1 MSYRLIDEL
10 QMKAVPVAQTCRLL
24 GVSRAGFYEAK
35 RRAAAP
41 MFCKASVHLRAAFMS
56 SGQTYGSRRFVR
68 ALANSGLQVGRY
80 KVRRLMQQASLKP
93 VWKRKFVHTTDSK
106 HALPVAPNVLARQ
119 FNPVA
124 PNLAYASDITYIR
137 TGAGWLY
144 LAVVL
149 DLFSRRVVGWA
160 MAPNMPAA
168 LVCAALRMA
177 IQARRPAA
185 GLVVHSDRGSQY
197 ASDQYQAL
205 LTEHDF
211 VCSMSRKGNC
221 WDNAVAERFFLNL
234 RWSASGSAIMRTKPK
249 PSLMWPITSPA
260 STTASACIL
269 YWAICRPAC
278 MNAQWQRKNLSS
290 CPKLL
295 DHYKHSRFQTI

>member
-10 QMKAVPVAQTCRLL
+10 QTKAVPVAQTCRLL
-24 GVSRAGFYEAK
+24 GVSRAGFYEAR

-41 MFCKASVHLRAAFMS
+41 TFCKASVHLRAAFMS
-56 SGQTYGSRRFVR
+56 SGQSYGSRRLVT

-106 HALPVAPNVLARQ
+106 HALAVAPNVLARQ
-119 FNPVA
+119 FNPTA

-137 TGAGWLY
+137 TGTGWLY

-160 MAPNMPAA
+160 MAPTMPAS
-168 LVCAALRMA
+168 LVCNALRMA

-197 ASDQYQAL
+197 ASEQYQAL
-205 LTEHDF
+205 LSEHGF

-221 WDNAVAERFFLNL
+221 WDTQSMMSVERLPNL
-234 RWSASGSAIMRTKPK
+234 TRAGIG
-249 PSLMWPITSPA
+249 
-260 STTASACIL
+260 
-269 YWAICRPAC
+269 
-278 MNAQWQRKNLSS
+278 
-290 CPKLL
+290 LL
-295 DHYKHSRFQTI
+295 PLR